1 MTQMT
6 PQSRHYVERSLI
18 FDHFKVHF
26 NNLGEFTKLNG
37 LHCCE
42 SLGAE
47 LFSKKWFVPDAFFP
61 ANPYQLKDAVS
72 LSGLLLTVF
81 NLLATRSAVLY
92 HCNYGE

>member
-1 MTQMT
+1 MT
-6 PQSRHYVERSLI
+6 PQSRHDVERSLI

-26 NNLGEFTKLNG
+26 NNLDGFAKLYG

-42 SLGAE
+42 SFGAE
-47 LFSKKWFVPDAFFP
+47 LFSKKWFVPGAFFP

-72 LSGLLLTVF
+72 LSGLLLDSS